1 MWFVNDYLFKYLLLM
16 AKIPKYRI
24 LSDIVPPPAIIPLL
38 CIDDILFYIFIGIL
52 SIQDLTP
59 YRV

>member
-1 MWFVNDYLFKYLLLM
+1 M

-59 YRV
+59 YRVRNST